1 MTANI
6 DWGFY
11 LTYVELQPLI
21 DGLHLSISYL
31 CLSFASEVGPVYHGL
46 IQETLQNTLFQ
57 AEDDDIYIYS
67 IFISTYLNIFAE
79 IKRYIYIYMSYY
91 VFIHMHIISQFI
103 DIDRPPPPRILP
115 TPACRG
121 AMICFPCEDSKGPNV
136 CLKQAPRL
144 RLTDLMNK
152 LWFIN

>member
-31 CLSFASEVGPVYHGL
+31 CLSFASEVGPVYYGL

-79 IKRYIYIYMSYY
+79 IKRYIYIH
-91 VFIHMHIISQFI
+91 VLLCIHTYAHH
-103 DIDRPPPPRILP
+103 
-115 TPACRG
+115 
-121 AMICFPCEDSKGPNV
+121 
-136 CLKQAPRL
+136 
-144 RLTDLMNK
+144 
-152 LWFIN
+152 